1 MNPPV
6 SMIYFTLLAGAAQG
20 LLLALVGVDVAVR
33 AGQLPPPPASL
44 YVAATV
50 VVEVLG
56 AAGLA
61 AATFHLG
68 HPLRAWRAVAMWRT
82 SWLSREV
89 IVLPAFLAAVL
100 WWGTAHALGLATAA
114 PGFVAAALA
123 LALFL
128 CTGMI
133 YAAVSV
139 MREWATP
146 LTPLNFALM
155 GTASGLVGATALA
168 GFVQPALAHTLA
180 PAAAGATLLAAAA
193 RGAAAWRNAKLV
205 AAITPQ
211 SAIGIRHP
219 QIRPV
224 PLGMPGGNFNTREF
238 QHGRPP
244 ALLQRLRWL
253 ALGAG
258 FLLPALGL
266 AFGAAAALPLF
277 AVQLLGL
284 AAERWLFF
292 AEARHPQ
299 NLYFRPGA

>member
-6 SMIYFTLLAGAAQG
+6 SMIVFTLLAGSAQG

-33 AGQLPPPPASL
+33 AALVPAPPAAL
-44 YVAATV
+44 FVAATV
-50 VVEVLG
+50 LVEAFGV
-56 AAGLA
+56 AGLA

-68 HPLRAWRAVAMWRT
+68 HPKRAWRALAMWRT

-89 IVLPAFLAAVL
+89 IVLPAFLAATL
-100 WWGTAHALGLATAA
+100 WWGLAHARGWPTAL

-123 LALFL
+123 LALYL

-133 YAAVSV
+133 YAAVAA

-155 GTASGLVGATALA
+155 GIASGLVGATALA
-168 GFVQPALAHTLA
+168 GFVQPALTGSLA
-180 PAAAGATLLAAAA
+180 PAAATATLVAAVL
-193 RGAAAWRNAKLV
+193 RGAAAWRNHTLAP
-205 AAITPQ
+205 AITPQ
-211 SAIGIRHP
+211 SALGIRHP
-219 QIRPV
+219 QIRPL

-244 ALLQRLRWL
+244 VLLRRLRWGALLGGFVLPAAGL
-253 ALGAG
+253 ALGA
-258 FLLPALGL
+258 
-266 AFGAAAALPLF
+266 AAAAPLF
-277 AVQLLGL
+277 GVQLAGL

-299 NLYFRPGA
+299 NLYSRP